1 MGKPLN
7 KNFDLEKFVETYISN
22 ALELAKVSM
31 RVSLSQESF
40 YQGIFYSVA
49 RDMAMEEEQVTYLHH
64 AFHWYLFNRNSESLL
79 EVSRPK
85 TNKEAA
91 VVKLREGIGVDEE
104 ALVKGVL
111 KEYRDRLEQR
121 VIILQQS

>member
-49 RDMAMEEEQVTYLHH
+49 KDMAMEEEQVTYLHH

-79 EVSRPK
+79 ESTMLA
-85 TNKEAA
+85 TNKE
-91 VVKLREGIGVDEE
+91 VPIVQLRKRRVNIMNLTEGF
-104 ALVKGVL
+104 L
-111 KEYRDRLEQR
+111 KTYSGYLEQR
-121 VIILQQS
+121 VRTLQQS